1 MPEAAS
7 SFPED
12 ENWSAAVPKT
22 EIQALSFIEANPSYD
37 GRGTVIAILDTGVD
51 PGAAGL
57 QVTTDGSK
65 KIIDVVDCTV
75 GIELRPPGAR
85 TPRLDARSTLARRSL
100 DARSLARTRFA
111 RLISPGVWGHRHV
124 DGAGGA
130 GGRVREGCVRGY
142 AEGGQGVEEPEREVA
157 GGHSSGV

>member
-1 MPEAAS
+1 MSAS

-12 ENWSAAVPKT
+12 NWSAAVPKT
-22 EIQALSFIEANPSYD
+22 EIQALSFVEANPSYD

-51 PGAAGL
+51 PGASGL

-85 TPRLDARSTLARRSL
+85 TPRLVARSSL
-100 DARSLARTRFA
+100 VARS
-111 RLISPGVWGHRHV
+111 
-124 DGAGGA
+124 
-130 GGRVREGCVRGY
+130 Y
-142 AEGGQGVEEPEREVA
+142 AHTLMLGLLV
-157 GGHSSGV
+157 

>member
-100 DARSLARTRFA
+100 TRSYALCSFDIPRGLGTSTCRRSGRGWRT
-111 RLISPGVWGHRHV
+111 
-124 DGAGGA
+124 GA
-130 GGRVREGCVRGY
+130 
-142 AEGGQGVEEPEREVA
+142 
-157 GGHSSGV
+157 